1 MSSTVFNSTLFDHIM
16 PLDTLLTVDNTNN
29 LTSITFNAFT
39 DELTDECGIV
49 GDCHSQLSY
58 RIEYY
63 YCNTCDDETS
73 CDNNCDDWAT
83 SGGDYAFYNQTADE
97 YWIAFNTSFTG

>member
-49 GDCHSQLSY
+49 GDCHS
-58 RIEYY
+58 
-63 YCNTCDDETS
+63 
-73 CDNNCDDWAT
+73 
-83 SGGDYAFYNQTADE
+83 
-97 YWIAFNTSFTG
+97 